1 MGLRGSPHAPKF
13 VEEVVRLRYEGKSA
27 REVASRMG
35 YEYKKA
41 TGRTMT
47 RNVVIGLW
55 NRHGNFSNM
64 PRPKSSATHDEIME
78 EWAYRVKKGEQVRI
92 RKCLCCG
99 TKVVLDKAHRICGK
113 CKSSVDFVHGF
124 NDYPVRLV

>member
-1 MGLRGSPHAPKF
+1 MGLRGSPHSPKF
-13 VEEVVRLRYEGKSA
+13 VEEVIRLRYEGKSA
-27 REVASRMG
+27 REIASRMG

-55 NRHGNFSNM
+55 DRHGKFSNM
-64 PRPKSSATHDEIME
+64 PKPKNSPTYDDIME
-78 EWAYRVKKGEQVRI
+78 EWAYRVKRGEQVRI
-92 RKCLCCG
+92 RKCLSCLN
-99 TKVVLDKAHRICGK
+99 KVVLDKAHHICGK

-124 NDYPVRLV
+124 NDYQVYG